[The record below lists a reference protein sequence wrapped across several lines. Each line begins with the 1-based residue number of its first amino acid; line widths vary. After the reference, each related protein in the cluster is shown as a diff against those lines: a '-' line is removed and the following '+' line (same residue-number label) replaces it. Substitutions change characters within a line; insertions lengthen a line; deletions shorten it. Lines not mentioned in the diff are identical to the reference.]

1 MTKQEQLI
9 KSILRE
15 IKLVEGSV
23 DRFGL
28 MLKEDKTSLFLY
40 EYVLGQ
46 NDAVLMGLYKSID
59 ILNNLEFISRKDCN
73 YLKIE
78 IENVSNKIYKIKN

>member
-1 MTKQEQLI
+1 MTKQMQLV
-9 KSILRE
+9 KNILKE
-15 IKLVEGSV
+15 IKVIEENV
-23 DRFGL
+23 DKYYY
-28 MLKEDKTSLFLY
+28 MLKENKTSIFLY